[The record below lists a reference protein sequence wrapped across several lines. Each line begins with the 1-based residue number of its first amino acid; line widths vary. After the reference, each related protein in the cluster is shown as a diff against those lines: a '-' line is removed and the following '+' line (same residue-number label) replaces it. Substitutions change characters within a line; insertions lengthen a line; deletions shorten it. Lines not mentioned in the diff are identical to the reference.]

1 MPEPIPL
8 NALTGLSASSLR
20 YATANELRMLEQLL
34 SQNSPGAF
42 AQTVSE
48 GKWKMARHLGYLDR
62 AITESLELAKS
73 GQRDGLLV
81 SMPPQHGK
89 SELCSK
95 YLPAWFLGT
104 HPDCR
109 VILTSYEADFAA
121 SWGRKA
127 RDLLEQHGSLFGVK
141 VSKRSSATNRWDLE
155 GREGGMSTAGV
166 GGAITGKG
174 AHLLIVDD
182 PIKNDEEARSPK
194 HRQKQWEWWQSVATT
209 RLRPGALMV
218 VVQTRW
224 HRDDLTGRIQDHA
237 KTNGQR
243 WLTVKL
249 PALAEMND
257 PLGRAPG
264 EALWPEM
271 YSRELHEKNRAT
283 RTTYYWRSLYQ
294 QDPQAEGG
302 TEWPETFFGP
312 EIWFNE
318 WPTEWQCKVVALD
331 PSKGTD
337 SKFGDYS
344 AFVLLLVGVDDT
356 LYVDA
361 DLAVRHTTMIVQRS
375 LEIQHQF
382 QPHGFAV
389 EGNAFQFLLGD
400 EMVRRANEVGLQM
413 PLFSINNTVSK
424 LVRIRT
430 LTAFLARGKIR
441 FKGGSAGAQLL
452 VEQLRDFPLADH
464 DDGPDALEMAVRMAG
479 ALLAGINQPPEED
492 FEWVYAP

>member
-1 MPEPIPL
+1 
-8 NALTGLSASSLR
+8 
-20 YATANELRMLEQLL
+20 
-34 SQNSPGAF
+34 
-42 AQTVSE
+42 
-48 GKWKMARHLGYLDR
+48 MARHLAYLDR
-62 AITESLELAKS
+62 AITESLELAKN

-104 HPDCR
+104 HPDQR

-121 SWGRKA
+121 GWGRKA
-127 RDLLEQHGSLFGVK
+127 RDLLEQHGHLFGVK
-141 VSKRSSATNRWDLE
+141 VSKRSSAVNRWDLD
-155 GREGGMSTAGV
+155 GHDGGMTTAGV

-224 HRDDLTGRIQDHA
+224 HRDDLTGRIIDHA
-237 KTNGQR
+237 RSNGQR
-243 WLTVKL
+243 WLSIKL
-249 PALAEMND
+249 PALAEQND

-271 YSRELHEKNRAT
+271 YSREVHEKNRAT
-283 RTTYYWRSLYQ
+283 RTNYYWRSLYQ

-302 TEWPETFFGP
+302 SEWPEDFFGP

-318 WPTEWQCKVVALD
+318 WPHECQCRTVALD

-344 AFVLLLVGVDDT
+344 AFVMLAVGNDGT

-361 DLAVRHTTMIVQRS
+361 DLARRNTSVIVEDALR
-375 LEIQHQF
+375 IQYQF
-382 QPHGFAV
+382 QSHGFV
-389 EGNAFQFLLGD
+389 IEGNAFQFLLGD
-400 EMVRRANEVGLQM
+400 ELVRRANEIGL
-413 PLFSINNTVSK
+413 PIPVFTANNTISK
-424 LVRIRT
+424 LVRIRG
-430 LTAFLARGKIR
+430 LTPYLSRRKIR
-441 FKGGSAGAQLL
+441 FKGGSSGAQLL
-452 VEQLRDFPLADH
+452 VEQLKDFPLADY
-464 DDGPDALEMAVRMAG
+464 DDGPDALEMAIRMAG
-479 ALLAGINQPPEED
+479 ELLSGAAQRHLQPPEDEI
-492 FEWVYAP
+492 WVAY

>member
-1 MPEPIPL
+1 MAHHL
-8 NALTGLSASSLR
+8 
-20 YATANELRMLEQLL
+20 
-34 SQNSPGAF
+34 AF
-42 AQTVSE
+42 
-48 GKWKMARHLGYLDR
+48 LDR
-62 AITESLELAKS
+62 AITESIELAAA

-95 YLPAWFLGT
+95 YLPAWYLGT
-104 HPDCR
+104 HPDRR

-127 RDLLEQHGSLFGVK
+127 RDLLEQHGDLFGVK
-141 VSKRSSATNRWDLE
+141 VSKRSAAVNRWDLE
-155 GREGGMSTAGV
+155 GRDGGMVTAGV

-194 HRQKQWEWWQSVATT
+194 HRQKQWDWWQSVATT
-209 RLRPGALMV
+209 RLRPGGIIL

-224 HRDDLTGRIQDHA
+224 NRDDLTGRIQDQA
-237 KTNGQR
+237 KSNGQR

-249 PALAEMND
+249 PALAEAGD

-271 YSRELHEKNRAT
+271 YSKELHEKNKAT
-283 RTTYYWRSLYQ
+283 RTTYYWRSMYQ
-294 QDPQAEGG
+294 QDPVAEGG
-302 TEWPETFFGP
+302 TEWPESYFGP
-312 EIWFNE
+312 QIWFNE
-318 WPTEWQCKVVALD
+318 WPDSWQCKSVALD
-331 PSKGTD
+331 PSKGTE

-344 AFVLLLVGVDDT
+344 AFVMMLVGLDGT

-361 DLAVRHTTMIVQRS
+361 DLERRNTSVIVEDSLMIQRR
-375 LEIQHQF
+375 F

-389 EGNAFQFLLGD
+389 ETNQFQSLLAG
-400 EMVRRANEVGLQM
+400 EMFRRANETGLYM
-413 PLFSINNTVSK
+413 PIFGINNTANK
-424 LVRIRT
+424 LVRIRG
-430 LTAFLARGKIR
+430 LTQYLAMGKLR
-441 FKGGSAGAQLL
+441 FKGDSPGARLL

-464 DDGPDALEMAVRMAG
+464 DDGPDALEMAIRMAG
-479 ALLAGINQPPEED
+479 ALLNNDRHQLPDDWGNCR
-492 FEWVYAP
+492 VYA

>member
-1 MPEPIPL
+1 
-8 NALTGLSASSLR
+8 
-20 YATANELRMLEQLL
+20 
-34 SQNSPGAF
+34 
-42 AQTVSE
+42 
-48 GKWKMARHLGYLDR
+48 MARHLAYLDR
-62 AITESLELAKS
+62 AITESLELAKL

-104 HPDCR
+104 HPNHR

-127 RDLLEQHGSLFGVK
+127 RDLLEHHGDLFGIK
-141 VSKRSSATNRWDLE
+141 VSKKSSAVNRWDIE
-155 GREGGMSTAGV
+155 GREGGMTTAGV

-194 HRQKQWEWWQSVATT
+194 HRQNQWNWWMSVATT
-209 RLRPGALMV
+209 RLRPGALVV

-224 HRDDLTGRIQDHA
+224 HRDDLTGRILEHA

-249 PALAEMND
+249 PALAEQND

-302 TEWPETFFGP
+302 SEWPEEFFGP
-312 EIWFNE
+312 QIWFDE
-318 WPTEWQCKVVALD
+318 WPTSWRCKTVALD

-344 AFVLLLVGVDDT
+344 AFAMLMVGNDGI

-361 DLAVRHTTMIVQRS
+361 DLARRHTSVIIEDALR
-375 LEIQHQF
+375 IQIQF
-382 QPHGFAV
+382 QPNGFAV

-400 EMVRRANEVGLQM
+400 EMIRRADEMGLQM
-413 PLFSINNTVSK
+413 PIFSVNNTVSK
-424 LVRIRT
+424 LVRIRS
-430 LTAFLARGKIR
+430 LTSYLARGRIR
-441 FKGGSAGAQLL
+441 FKGGSLGAQLL
-452 VEQLRDFPLADH
+452 VEQLKDFPLADF
-464 DDGPDALEMAVRMAG
+464 DDGPDATVMAIEMASVLLQG
-479 ALLAGINQPPEED
+479 AAQGQQED
-492 FEWVYAP
+492 QLSIAY